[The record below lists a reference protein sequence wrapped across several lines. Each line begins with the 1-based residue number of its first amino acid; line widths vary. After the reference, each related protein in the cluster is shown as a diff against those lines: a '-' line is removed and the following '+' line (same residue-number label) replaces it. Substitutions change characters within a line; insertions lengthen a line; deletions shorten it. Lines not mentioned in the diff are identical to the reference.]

1 MWVVKNEQH
10 IVVGEHGPVEVTH
23 VAVDVVHLDINVI
36 TLHIVKLP
44 LISPLSLKSTKLNL
58 NCLRDE

>member
-36 TLHIVKLP
+36 TLHMFHLDDSVTFPSQKNSEIVV
-44 LISPLSLKSTKLNL
+44 ICNM
-58 NCLRDE
+58 